1 MSNAFEAAKKR
12 FASVKGWT
20 HLMRNKSKSNHA
32 NVLETFEESY
42 MNLVLADEDNYAD
55 IDPNAEP
62 INILCLDGGGMR
74 GYAHLAILQA
84 INDHYLGPGQQDL
97 IGQFDL
103 IAGTSVGGVASL
115 IFNQAEDLKDTIL
128 EGRDVLDDIREN
140 CFKKISLL
148 TLCCTGALVEK
159 EHHILSILEKR
170 YQGPLKR
177 DGIPAFALIAAKV
190 DEEEQDGN
198 VVDFDESDFN
208 YEALIA
214 RTYEYPNDS
223 PNTKPLAKSTCS
235 MKMFEAMS
243 ATSAVPPLVD
253 RVRAIVDGRMRT
265 MADGG
270 IFQICPLSLA
280 IDEARRLYP
289 RRPLGVILNF
299 GFNDQ
304 EEKFIERTITTA
316 RMANP
321 NLHFQRIS
329 AEDITGP
336 FSSAET
342 DLEKV
347 TIMEEKVKQWMA
359 DTPRVRNLTKL
370 TLKKLFET
378 KPRNFKKDKEEPS
391 KSKIAFKNKAF
402 LRRSLVRDKV
412 RMRYS
417 VFE

>member
-1 MSNAFEAAKKR
+1 MPSTTCCHRK
-12 FASVKGWT
+12 
-20 HLMRNKSKSNHA
+20 
-32 NVLETFEESY
+32 
-42 MNLVLADEDNYAD
+42 DN
-55 IDPNAEP
+55 
-62 INILCLDGGGMR
+62 
-74 GYAHLAILQA
+74 
-84 INDHYLGPGQQDL
+84 
-97 IGQFDL
+97 
-103 IAGTSVGGVASL
+103 
-115 IFNQAEDLKDTIL
+115 IL

-140 CFKKISLL
+140 SFKRISYL
-148 TLCCTGALVEK
+148 TLCCTGAMIEK
-159 EHHILSILEKR
+159 EHQVLRILEKR
-170 YQGPLKR
+170 YHGPLKR
-177 DGIPAFALIAAKV
+177 DGIPAFVLIAAKV
-190 DEEEQDGN
+190 DEEEEDGN
-198 VVDFDESDFN
+198 AVDFDESNFN

-223 PNTKPLAKSTCS
+223 PNTKPLAKSTGS
-235 MKMFEAMS
+235 MEMFEAMS

-253 RVRAIVDGRMRT
+253 RVRAIVDGKMRT

-299 GFNDQ
+299 GFTDY
-304 EEKFIERTITTA
+304 EEELIERTITTA

-329 AEDITGP
+329 ADDITGP
-336 FSSAET
+336 FFTGET

-347 TIMEEKVKQWMA
+347 ATMEEEVKQWMT

-378 KPRNFKKDKEEPS
+378 KPRNFKKDKDELS
-391 KSKIAFKNKAF
+391 KNSKMTFKNKAF

-412 RMRYS
+412 HMRYS
-417 VFE
+417 MFE

>member
-1 MSNAFEAAKKR
+1 M
-12 FASVKGWT
+12 
-20 HLMRNKSKSNHA
+20 
-32 NVLETFEESY
+32 
-42 MNLVLADEDNYAD
+42 
-55 IDPNAEP
+55 
-62 INILCLDGGGMR
+62 
-74 GYAHLAILQA
+74 
-84 INDHYLGPGQQDL
+84 
-97 IGQFDL
+97 
-103 IAGTSVGGVASL
+103 
-115 IFNQAEDLKDTIL
+115 
-128 EGRDVLDDIREN
+128 LDDIREN
-140 CFKKISLL
+140 CFKRISLL

-159 EHHILSILEKR
+159 EHHMLRIFEKR

-190 DEEEQDGN
+190 DEEEEEDGKA
-198 VVDFDESDFN
+198 VDFDESNFN

-223 PNTKPLAKSTCS
+223 PNTKPLAKSTSS
-235 MKMFEAMS
+235 MEMFEAMS

-253 RVRAIVDGRMRT
+253 RVRAIVDGKMRT
-265 MADGG
+265 MADGS
-270 IFQICPLSLA
+270 IFQNCPLSLA

-289 RRPLGVILNF
+289 RRPLGVILNV
-299 GFNDQ
+299 GFNDL

-329 AEDITGP
+329 ADDITGP

-347 TIMEEKVKQWMA
+347 ATMEEQLKQWMA

-378 KPRNFKKDKEEPS
+378 KPRNFKKDKDELS
-391 KSKIAFKNKAF
+391 KNSKMTFKNKAF

-412 RMRYS
+412 QMRYS
-417 VFE
+417 MFE